1 MLKPLLEMYRR
12 GDLKT
17 TLCAYCEG
25 ECGAGL
31 SFCNWAR
38 HNLISCFPSRQ
49 WCSWPGLPGHSCFFK
64 WLYLC
69 DDSFV
74 GVVQT
79 LICSRNPLTHPGTI
93 RISPWSRW
101 LGTQG
106 VGGEWFVICLQSPN
120 LLERTSYALLSFNC
134 LVTHIWC
141 RVLL

>member
-31 SFCNWAR
+31 GFCNWAR
-38 HNLISCFPSRQ
+38 HNLIFCFPSRQ

-69 DDSFV
+69 DDSFA

-79 LICSRNPLTHPGTI
+79 LICSRNPLTHPNI
-93 RISPWSRW
+93 
-101 LGTQG
+101 LGQYEFHLG
-106 VGGEWFVICLQSPN
+106 PDDLGHE
-120 LLERTSYALLSFNC
+120 E
-134 LVTHIWC
+134 
-141 RVLL
+141 